1 MPTAYTERSMWR
13 TMNAQARIAIERAL
27 LSDEEWEKIAEIAMP
42 MALKNP
48 TLDLGTYT
56 SGDGYLQGMAI
67 TPDRRHSRDVN
78 ASDVRDLIRGAP
90 ERGDVRRNSCALQFK
105 QKRLRHRSD

>member
-1 MPTAYTERSMWR
+1 MWR

-56 SGDGYLQGMAI
+56 SGDGYNARQ
-67 TPDRRHSRDVN
+67 TPFARR
-78 ASDVRDLIRGAP
+78 
-90 ERGDVRRNSCALQFK
+90 ERFRCS
-105 QKRLRHRSD
+105 RSDKTCRQMWRCAA

>member
-1 MPTAYTERSMWR
+1 MWR

-48 TLDLGTYT
+48 STGFRNLYF
-56 SGDGYLQGMAI
+56 
-67 TPDRRHSRDVN
+67 
-78 ASDVRDLIRGAP
+78 RGW
-90 ERGDVRRNSCALQFK
+90 L
-105 QKRLRHRSD
+105 